1 MSELTQ
7 LEISKRI
14 AEFKKNNAKYKK
26 SKIVLAYDSLEE
38 GYLFKIDDSF
48 YAIELSKLSLSYSNW
63 GNERLNINL
72 NLDYICEI
80 TNGTIVDN
88 ILIYDALIKHDDI
101 SKYNLNDNIIQ
112 QFRNI
117 MLPKEI
123 DGYYYQLPNNI
134 SKYKLKDKK
143 IFLMNP
149 FIEIYS
155 LNKKPKPYLS
165 EINTNEQKSIINI
178 FPELYTNNEIL
189 EFINSEDNEFREP
202 LLLENIRSI
211 NLQKS
216 TALESILLNV

>member
-1 MSELTQ
+1 M
-7 LEISKRI
+7 
-14 AEFKKNNAKYKK
+14 
-26 SKIVLAYDSLEE
+26 
-38 GYLFKIDDSF
+38 
-48 YAIELSKLSLSYSNW
+48 
-63 GNERLNINL
+63 
-72 NLDYICEI
+72 
-80 TNGTIVDN
+80 
-88 ILIYDALIKHDDI
+88 IKHDDI

-134 SKYKLKDKK
+134 SKYKLKDEK

-149 FIEIYS
+149 FVEIYS

>member
-7 LEISKRI
+7 SEISKRI
-14 AEFKKNNAKYKK
+14 VEFKKNNAKYKK

-38 GYLFKIDDSF
+38 GYLFRIDDSF
-48 YAIELSKLSLSYSNW
+48 YAIDLSKLALSYSNW

-134 SKYKLKDKK
+134 SKYKLKDEK

-149 FIEIYS
+149 FVEIYS